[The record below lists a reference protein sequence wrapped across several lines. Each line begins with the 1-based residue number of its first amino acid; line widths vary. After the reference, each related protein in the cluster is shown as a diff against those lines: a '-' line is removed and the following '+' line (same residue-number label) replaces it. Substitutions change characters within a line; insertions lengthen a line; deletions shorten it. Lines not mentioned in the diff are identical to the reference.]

1 METRIA
7 NEFDSAVTQSSS
19 GDHGSVS
26 AIVAMVAWHVIMLL
40 MLAA

>member
-7 NEFDSAVTQSSS
+7 DEIENASSQLSS

-26 AIVAMVAWHVIMLL
+26 AVVAMVAWHLIMLL

>member
-1 METRIA
+1 MENSIA
-7 NEFDSAVTQSSS
+7 NEIDNACSQLSS

-26 AIVAMVAWHVIMLL
+26 TVVAMVAWHLIMLL

>member
-1 METRIA
+1 MENSITNEIENA
-7 NEFDSAVTQSSS
+7 NSQLSS

-26 AIVAMVAWHVIMLL
+26 AVVAMVAWHLIMLL